1 MLLPTKWNCGLAGSF
16 SRQSASELENQFA
29 PEPPLPLATAAAT
42 AGVGGD
48 QSRSNGT
55 EVCATNVCVR
65 IVKVRRIG
73 NSEGACFKLEGE
85 ALRKFKIPHEAH
97 I

>member
-1 MLLPTKWNCGLAGSF
+1 
-16 SRQSASELENQFA
+16 
-29 PEPPLPLATAAAT
+29 
-42 AGVGGD
+42 
-48 QSRSNGT
+48 
-55 EVCATNVCVR
+55 
-65 IVKVRRIG
+65 VRRIG